1 MSSRAASVAE
11 SSQSADNPCAPLR
24 LLVVDDDATQRDLIA
39 RGAKQAGHDVTFA
52 TSVLEAVA
60 ALHGDEFDC
69 VTLDLMLE
77 DGDGTEVLS
86 AMAHA
91 MFTGSVILISGMN
104 ADQRT
109 AARAHAR
116 LHGIE
121 LRSLPKPLDLS
132 ALRVCLA
139 DLAKLAKGLPAAHM
153 WGGIQVG
160 REQELHRKR
169 RGHEPRRKMSVATR
183 GDQGRSVPPK
193 KGEACDNPPHA
204 IFATKT
210 GVGA

>member
-1 MSSRAASVAE
+1 MNSRAATVME
-11 SSQSADNPCAPLR
+11 SPQSNESAWSPLR

-39 RGAKQAGHDVTFA
+39 RGARQAGHTVTFA
-52 TSVLEAVA
+52 ASVAEAVKEM
-60 ALHGDEFDC
+60 HEGDFDC

-86 AMAHA
+86 AMAA
-91 MFTGSVILISGMN
+91 ARFKGAVILISGMN
-104 ADQRT
+104 AEQRT
-109 AARAHAR
+109 AARTHAR

-153 WGGIQVG
+153 WGGIRV
-160 REQELHRKR
+160 
-169 RGHEPRRKMSVATR
+169 GHEHEQHRRAR
-183 GDQGRSVPPK
+183 
-193 KGEACDNPPHA
+193 
-204 IFATKT
+204 
-210 GVGA
+210 